1 MVEETIL
8 DTGPLVAF
16 LEANEEHHKWAEE
29 QFKQLAPKFLTCEPV
44 LTEAC
49 FLLGFASKAMDQIER
64 FLDRGW
70 IQVPFQFSAERPSVM
85 QLMRSYRNVPMSFAD
100 ACLVRMAELYD
111 KVPVFTLDKDFR
123 VYRKHGR
130 EVIPTIMPS
139 SSR

>member
-1 MVEETIL
+1 VTEETIL
-8 DTGPLVAF
+8 DTGPLVSF

-29 QFKQLAPKFLTCEPV
+29 QFKELAPKFLTCEPV

-49 FLLGFASKAMDQIER
+49 FLLGFAPKAMEQIER

-70 IQVPFQFSAERPSVM
+70 IQVPFEFAAERASVM
-85 QLMRSYRNVPMSFAD
+85 QLMRTYRNVPMSFAD
-100 ACLVRMAELYD
+100 GCLVRMAELHD
-111 KVPVFTLDKDFR
+111 DVPVFTLDQHFR

-130 EVIPTIMPS
+130 QVIPTIMPP